1 MKTFD
6 GKACFILGLLS
17 GAKYSFD
24 YYQRK
29 GKQQKRIWSLA
40 SFTTEVS
47 L

>member
-1 MKTFD
+1 MKRLD
-6 GKACFILGLLS
+6 GKACPIRWLQS